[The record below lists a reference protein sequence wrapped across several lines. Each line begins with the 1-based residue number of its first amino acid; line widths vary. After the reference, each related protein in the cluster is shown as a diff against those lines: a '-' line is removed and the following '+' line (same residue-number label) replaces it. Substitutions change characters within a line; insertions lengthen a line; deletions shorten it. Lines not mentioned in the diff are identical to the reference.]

1 MLLHK
6 TKHLLR
12 LLCLWLK
19 EEAYWSQDLD
29 WVLTE
34 NYKYTGSHFSDDKQ
48 ISAISLGFA
57 CLNYKEITLAIKMF
71 KNAFERQASVL
82 IH

>member
-1 MLLHK
+1 MH
-6 TKHLLR
+6 
-12 LLCLWLK
+12 
-19 EEAYWSQDLD
+19 
-29 WVLTE
+29 
-34 NYKYTGSHFSDDKQ
+34 GSHFSDDNKQ

>member
-19 EEAYWSQDLD
+19 EEA
-29 WVLTE
+29 
-34 NYKYTGSHFSDDKQ
+34 YKYTGSHFSDDKQ

-71 KNAFERQASVL
+71 KNAFECQASVL
-82 IH
+82 TH